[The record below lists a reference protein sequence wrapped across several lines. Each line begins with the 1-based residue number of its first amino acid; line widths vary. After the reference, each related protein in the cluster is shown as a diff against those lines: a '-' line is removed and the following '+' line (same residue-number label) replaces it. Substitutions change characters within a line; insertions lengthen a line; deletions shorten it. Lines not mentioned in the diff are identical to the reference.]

1 MASLLCSLEVAAGA
15 PLVEA
20 ASALG
25 EAAWPAAGEVEFWT
39 SDMAVE
45 RYCARVSWLVVVMRV

>member
-1 MASLLCSLEVAAGA
+1 LEAAAGA
-15 PLVEA
+15 PLVVA

-45 RYCARVSWLVVVMRV
+45 